1 MSLFCEVDMFDL
13 KKLSSLIE
21 ELERIQFSL
30 SAPLVFTP
38 PKIVDEMQELME
50 KLRLF
55 NEEQKGISFE
65 ASKESPIERV
75 DAALS
80 RALAWV
86 ENFRRHHAEKIT
98 EQSLTSLIASLLPQ
112 LELHVDAFAGH
123 LERWKKESKISLN
136 RVGHVHSAKP
146 F

>member
-13 KKLSSLIE
+13 KKLSALVE
-21 ELERIQFSL
+21 ELEKIQSSL
-30 SAPLVFTP
+30 STPLRSAT
-38 PKIVDEMQELME
+38 PKIAGEMQELME

-55 NEEQKGISFE
+55 NEEQKGVSFE

-86 ENFRRHHAEKIT
+86 ETFRRHHAEKIA
-98 EQSLTSLIASLLPQ
+98 EKSLTSLIASLLPQ
-112 LELHVDAFAGH
+112 LELHVEAFAGH

-136 RVGHVHSAKP
+136 RVGHVHSAQP

>member
-1 MSLFCEVDMFDL
+1 MSLFCEASMFDI
-13 KKLSSLIE
+13 KKLSALME

-30 SAPLVFTP
+30 AVSPAPASSCMVS
-38 PKIVDEMQELME
+38 EMQELIE

-55 NEEQKGISFE
+55 NEEQSEASFE

-80 RALAWV
+80 RALQWV
-86 ENFRRHHAEKIT
+86 ENFRRHHAEKIA
-98 EQSLTSLIASLLPQ
+98 EKSLATLIASLLPQ
-112 LELHVDAFAGH
+112 LQLHLEDFAGH
-123 LERWKKESKISLN
+123 LERWKKESKISIS
-136 RVGHVHSAKP
+136 RVGQVHATKP

>member
-1 MSLFCEVDMFDL
+1 MSLFCEVSMFDL
-13 KKLSSLIE
+13 EKLSALVE
-21 ELERIQFSL
+21 ELERIQSSL
-30 SAPLVFTP
+30 SALSAPAL
-38 PKIVDEMQELME
+38 PKMAGEMRELME

-55 NEEQKGISFE
+55 NEEQRGVSFE

-80 RALAWV
+80 RALEWV
-86 ENFRRHHAEKIT
+86 ENFRRHHAEKIA
-98 EQSLTSLIASLLPQ
+98 EKSLASLIASLLPQ
-112 LELHVDAFAGH
+112 LELHIEDFAGH

-136 RVGHVHSAKP
+136 RVGHVHSTKP

>member
-1 MSLFCEVDMFDL
+1 MFDL